1 MYQTLT
7 TKRRMC
13 MNCKIEKSRLNGRIV
28 CPSNKSYTHRA
39 IFLAALSDGKS
50 IVKKILRSNDT
61 IATIDACRR
70 FGVEVE
76 ESEDNIT
83 INNTIDETVQS
94 SSINA
99 ENSGTTIRIAIAIA
113 ALSGGDTTLTGDESL
128 RKRPMKPILDALE
141 KLGVETESEDGK
153 PPIHIKGKIEGKEI
167 SIEGNISSQFI
178 SALLIIA
185 PRLDEGLI
193 INIEGELVSKPY
205 VDLTIA
211 IMKRFGVEVEIEK
224 RYKRYIVKHQI
235 YQPTTFSIPS
245 DFSNLALLL
254 AANVL
259 LGDGLTIE
267 INLGDMPQGD
277 EAIVDILEKLGVNV
291 RLEDDIITTESPVSL
306 NGGKFDLSDTP
317 DLLPAVAI
325 LALKCEKPIEI
336 FNVKHARYKETDRIA
351 ILSRELKKIGLD
363 VEEKED
369 GMILKKSSEVMPA
382 ELNSENDHRLFMAFS
397 IVGMF
402 IGECT
407 ISDPEAVKVSYPE
420 FIQDLVR
427 VGAKIN

>member
-1 MYQTLT
+1 
-7 TKRRMC
+7 
-13 MNCKIEKSRLNGRIV
+13 MNCKIQKSRLNGRIV

-50 IVKKILRSNDT
+50 IVKKILRSND
-61 IATIDACRR
+61 ILATISACRG

-76 ESEDNIT
+76 EVEDKVT
-83 INNTIDETVQS
+83 INNTIDSTVGNS
-94 SSINA
+94 MINA

-113 ALSGGDTTLTGDESL
+113 ALSGGNTILTGDESL
-128 RKRPMKPILDALE
+128 RKRPMQPILDSLE
-141 KLGVETESEDGK
+141 TMNVKTESDDGR
-153 PPIHIKGKIEGKEI
+153 PPIHINGKIEGNEI
-167 SIEGNISSQFI
+167 SINGDISSQFI
-178 SALLIIA
+178 SALMIIA
-185 PRLDEGLI
+185 PRLPEGLTI
-193 INIEGELVSKPY
+193 KVEGELVSKPY

-211 IMKRFGVEVEIEK
+211 IMKKFGVKVKTEEE
-224 RYKRYIVKHQI
+224 YKKYQVTHQI
-235 YQPTTFSIPS
+235 YKPTTFSIPS

-291 RLEDDIITTESPVSL
+291 TLEDDIITTKSPIL
-306 NGGKFDLSDTP
+306 LKGGKFDLSNTP
-317 DLLPAVAI
+317 DLLPAIAI
-325 LALKCEKPIEI
+325 LALKSEKPIEL

-351 ILSRELKKIGLD
+351 IMSRELKKIGLE

-369 GMILKKSSEVMPA
+369 GMILKKSEDIHSA

-402 IGECT
+402 VGDCT
-407 ISDPEAVKVSYPE
+407 VSDPDAVRVSYPE
-420 FIQDLVR
+420 FISDMKN
-427 VGAKIN
+427 VGADFK

>member
-1 MYQTLT
+1 
-7 TKRRMC
+7 
-13 MNCKIEKSRLNGRIV
+13 MNCKIQKSKLNGRIV

-61 IATIDACRR
+61 LATISACRG
-70 FGVEVE
+70 FGIEAEEVE
-76 ESEDNIT
+76 DKVT
-83 INNTIDETVQS
+83 INNTIDSTVENS
-94 SSINA
+94 MINA
-99 ENSGTTIRIAIAIA
+99 ENSGTTIRISIAVA
-113 ALSGGDTTLTGDESL
+113 ALSGGNTILTGDESL
-128 RKRPMKPILDALE
+128 RKRPMQPILDSLE
-141 KLGVETESEDGK
+141 TMGVKTESNDGK
-153 PPIHIKGKIEGKEI
+153 PPIHINGKIEGKEV
-167 SIEGNISSQFI
+167 SIKGDISSQFI
-178 SALLIIA
+178 SALMIIA
-185 PRLDEGLI
+185 PRLPEGLT
-193 INIEGELVSKPY
+193 INVEGELVSKPY

-211 IMKRFGVEVEIEK
+211 IMKKFGVKVMTEEK
-224 RYKRYIVKHQI
+224 YKKYQIAHQI
-235 YQPTTFSIPS
+235 YKPTTFSIPS

-254 AANVL
+254 SANVL

-291 RLEDDIITTESPVSL
+291 TLEEDIITTKSPTL
-306 NGGKFDLSDTP
+306 LKGGKFDLSDTP

-325 LALKCEKPIEI
+325 LALKSEKPIEL

-351 ILSRELKKIGLD
+351 IMSRELKKIGLD

-369 GMILKKSSEVMPA
+369 GMILKKIKEIHSA

-402 IGECT
+402 VGECT
-407 ISDPEAVKVSYPE
+407 VSDPDAVKVSYPE
-420 FIQDLVR
+420 FISDMKN
-427 VGAKIN
+427 VGADFK

>member
-1 MYQTLT
+1 
-7 TKRRMC
+7 
-13 MNCKIEKSRLNGRIV
+13 MNCKIQKSKLNGKII

-50 IVKKILRSNDT
+50 IVKKILHSNDT
-61 IATIDACRR
+61 VATISACRG

-76 ESEDNIT
+76 EVENNVT
-83 INNTIDETVQS
+83 IKNKIGETVQS
-94 SSINA
+94 SIINA

-113 ALSGGDTTLTGDESL
+113 ALSGGNTTLTGDDSL
-128 RKRPMKPILDALE
+128 KKRPMQPILDALE
-141 KLGVETESEDGK
+141 RMGVKTESNEGR
-153 PPIHIKGKIEGKEI
+153 PPIHINGKIQGKEI
-167 SIEGNISSQFI
+167 SINGDISSQFI

-185 PRLDEGLI
+185 PRLPDGLI
-193 INIEGELVSKPY
+193 INVEGKLVSKPY

-211 IMKRFGVEVEIEK
+211 IMKKFGVDVKIEEE
-224 RYKRYIVKHQI
+224 YKKYVVSHQI
-235 YQPTTFSIPS
+235 YKPTTFSIPS

-259 LGDGLTIE
+259 LGDGLDIE
-267 INLGDMPQGD
+267 ISLGDMPQGD

-291 RLEDDIITTESPVSL
+291 TLEDDIITTESPISL
-306 NGGKFDLSDTP
+306 KGGKFDLSDTP
-317 DLLPAVAI
+317 DLLPAIAI
-325 LALKCEKPIEI
+325 LALKSEKPIEM

-351 ILSRELKKIGLD
+351 IISRELKKIGLN
-363 VEEKED
+363 VEEKDD
-369 GMILKKSSEVMPA
+369 GMILKKSSELIPA
-382 ELNSENDHRLFMAFS
+382 ELDSENDHRLFMAFS

-407 ISDPEAVKVSYPE
+407 VSDPDAVKVSYPE
-420 FIQDLVR
+420 FISDLVN

>member
-1 MYQTLT
+1 
-7 TKRRMC
+7 
-13 MNCKIEKSRLNGRIV
+13 MNCRIEKSKLNGRIV
-28 CPSNKSYTHRA
+28 CPPNKSYTHRA

-61 IATIDACRR
+61 IATIDACKS

-76 ESEDNIT
+76 ELENNVT
-83 INNTIDETVQS
+83 INNTIDETVENC
-94 SSINA
+94 SINA

-113 ALSGGDTTLTGDESL
+113 ALSGGNTILTGDESL
-128 RKRPMKPILDALE
+128 KKRPMQPILDALE
-141 KLGVETESEDGK
+141 TMGVKTESDSGK
-153 PPIHIKGKIEGKEI
+153 PPIHISGKIEGKEI
-167 SIEGNISSQFI
+167 SIKGDISSQFI
-178 SALLIIA
+178 SALLIVG
-185 PRLDEGLI
+185 PRLPDGLI
-193 INIEGELVSKPY
+193 INVEGELVSKPY

-211 IMKRFGVEVEIEK
+211 IMKKFGVQVKIEEEYR
-224 RYKRYIVKHQI
+224 RYVVSHQI

-291 RLEDDIITTESPVSL
+291 KLEDEIITTESPLSL
-306 NGGKFDLSDTP
+306 KGGKFDLSDTP
-317 DLLPAVAI
+317 DLLPALAI
-325 LALKCEKPIEI
+325 LALKSEKPIEV

-351 ILSRELKKIGLD
+351 ILSRELRKIGLVVD
-363 VEEKED
+363 EKDD
-369 GMILKKSSEVMPA
+369 GLILRNSSNLHPA

-397 IVGMF
+397 IAGMF
-402 IGECT
+402 VGNCT
-407 ISDPEAVKVSYPE
+407 VSDPDAVKVSYPG
-420 FIQDLVR
+420 FISELVNT
-427 VGAKIN
+427 GAKIS